1 MTGLLSSVRN
11 DVASELA
18 KWFDRKPG
26 WRLLQP
32 TYRDLSIELEVDVPE
47 KVGLDRLLAAS
58 AAARRIDTRPL
69 IIVQAGSAV
78 TVDLL
83 TRRNDRDVFEGGVIL
98 PGVPMMLRLLGR
110 AAERLPQLEA
120 QDFRELPELPGKNTA
135 EAMQCGV
142 TAATA
147 GGLRLLADR
156 YRQLHSGASIVVS
169 GGDGPHLFPLL
180 EEPKIEVPHLVLQG
194 LLDLAL

>member
-1 MTGLLSSVRN
+1 M
-11 DVASELA
+11 
-18 KWFDRKPG
+18 
-26 WRLLQP
+26 
-32 TYRDLSIELEVDVPE
+32 PE

-58 AAARRIDTRPL
+58 AAARRIDARPL
-69 IIVQAGSAV
+69 VVVQAGSAV

-83 TRRNDRDVFEGGVIL
+83 TNREGTDTFEGGAIL

-120 QDFRELPELPGKNTA
+120 QDFRDLPELPGKNTT

-147 GGLRLLADR
+147 GGLELLTRR
-156 YRQLHSGASIVVS
+156 YRQAYPDASVVVS
-169 GGDGPHLFPLL
+169 GGDGPHLFHLL
-180 EEPKIEVPHLVLQG
+180 EDPKIELPHLVLHG
-194 LLDLAL
+194 LLDLALA